1 MGKTAKRRGRTMS
14 GGRTISG
21 GRTSS
26 RTRTIRGG
34 TDPRTTSIY
43 HTTKITTE
51 QNKDP
56 TYIES
61 GIVHLSDSKAINLVR
76 GVITEVTNIFG
87 AKGISNVIYDE
98 LRNTTLRELHKLL
111 KPDEKIC
118 NLRLE
123 FTHSTPELIFHH
135 AYGTLY
141 RKRPLHVVKKNR

>member
-1 MGKTAKRRGRTMS
+1 MS